1 MVPLT
6 CESGVFIKSGEIVK
20 LGYPYQA
27 GMPLSS
33 GRSFAVR
40 MPKGPAVGP
49 IGHTNRAIFNGE
61 FVSADLGQV
70 GTHMDALGHVGC
82 QCGVADDYSRMLF
95 YNGTKSCRDWA
106 PHGLKRL
113 GIEHAPV
120 FFTRGVLF
128 DVVALKG
135 RSLRVGEEILTADLV
150 SCLDRQGLSKQT
162 LQPGEAALIRTGY
175 AECSISTPSSYHDGS
190 PGIGLDAARWLSE
203 CEVSVVGADTYA
215 VEVDPNPDPD
225 LRFPCHHC
233 LIGPTDG
240 IYLQE
245 NMKLD
250 ELSSKQRYEF
260 AYSFTPL
267 PIVGAT
273 GSPGT
278 PLAIL

>member
-1 MVPLT
+1 M
-6 CESGVFIKSGEIVK
+6 
-20 LGYPYQA
+20 
-27 GMPLSS
+27 
-33 GRSFAVR
+33 
-40 MPKGPAVGP
+40 
-49 IGHTNRAIFNGE
+49 
-61 FVSADLGQV
+61 
-70 GTHMDALGHVGC
+70 
-82 QCGVADDYSRMLF
+82 
-95 YNGTKSCRDWA
+95 
-106 PHGLKRL
+106 
-113 GIEHAPV
+113 
-120 FFTRGVLF
+120 
-128 DVVALKG
+128 ALKG
-135 RSLRVGEEILTADLV
+135 RSLHVGEEILAADLV

-175 AECSISTPSSYHDGS
+175 AECSFSTPSSYHDGS

-225 LRFPCHHC
+225 LEFPCHHR
-233 LIGPTDG
+233 LIMKHG

-250 ELSSKQRYEF
+250 ELSSKQRYEL

-273 GSPGT
+273 VTPGT